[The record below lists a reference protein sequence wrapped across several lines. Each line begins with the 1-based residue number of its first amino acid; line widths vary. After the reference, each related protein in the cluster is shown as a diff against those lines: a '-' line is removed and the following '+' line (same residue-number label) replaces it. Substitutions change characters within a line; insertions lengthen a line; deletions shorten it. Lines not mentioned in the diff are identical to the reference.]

1 MLLSAAPLHG
11 ATDGN
16 VADSVVSLS
25 PSATVKGWIQGSL
38 TQRFHS
44 DATAGNPAAMPSFLP
59 FSTTS
64 LGAEGHLSATGR
76 TQPVESGTGE
86 MTGDIT
92 VASYRHLGNAT
103 TVWGN
108 ARFHAGK
115 SRMWPGTTLPIMSLP
130 GRM

>member
-25 PSATVKGWIQGSL
+25 QSATVKGWIQGGL
-38 TQRFHS
+38 TQIFRS
-44 DATAGNPAAMPSFLP
+44 DAATGNPAAMPSFLP

-64 LGAEGHLSATGR
+64 LGAVGQLSATGR

-92 VASYRHLGNAT
+92 AASYRHLGNAT

-108 ARFHAGK
+108 I
-115 SRMWPGTTLPIMSLP
+115 RMNRSIRASPI
-130 GRM
+130 RY